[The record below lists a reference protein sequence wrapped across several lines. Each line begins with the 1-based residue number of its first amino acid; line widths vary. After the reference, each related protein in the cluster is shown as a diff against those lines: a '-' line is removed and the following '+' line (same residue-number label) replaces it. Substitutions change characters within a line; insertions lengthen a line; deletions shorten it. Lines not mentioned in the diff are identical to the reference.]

1 LKGGQRNEN
10 DHASVSGTLEPDTND
25 TVLVSFPDFPETH
38 TFGDDENEALVR
50 AVDLLED
57 VLADY
62 IESRRDIP
70 PPSKGRKRDRLAI
83 LPILTEAKVR
93 LYREMRPAGIR
104 KAELAR
110 RLGCHIRQVDRPLDL
125 SHASRLDQIE
135 AAFAALRKRIVIE
148 IQDAA

>member
-1 LKGGQRNEN
+1 MITLRYP
-10 DHASVSGTLEPDTND
+10 VILEPDTND
-25 TVLVSFPDFPETH
+25 TVLVSFPDFPDAH
-38 TFGDDENEALVR
+38 TFGDDENEALAR
-50 AVDLLED
+50 AVD

-62 IESRRDIP
+62 VDSRRDTP
-70 PPSKGRKRDRLAI
+70 PPSKARKRDRLVS

-93 LYREMRPAGIR
+93 LYGEMRAAGIR

-110 RLGCHIRQVDRPLDL
+110 RLGCHMRQVDRLLDL
-125 SHASRLDQIE
+125 SHASRLDRIE

>member
-1 LKGGQRNEN
+1 MLWYP
-10 DHASVSGTLEPDTND
+10 VILEPDTND
-25 TVLVSFPDFPETH
+25 TILVSFPDFPEAH
-38 TFGDDENEALVR
+38 TFGDDENEALAR

-57 VLADY
+57 VLADH
-62 IESRRDIP
+62 IENRREIP
-70 PPSKGRKRDRLAI
+70 PPSKARKRDRLAT

-93 LYREMRPAGIR
+93 LYREMRTSGVR

-110 RLGCHIRQVDRPLDL
+110 RLGCHMRQVDRLLDL

-135 AAFAALRKRIVIE
+135 AAFAALNKRIVVE